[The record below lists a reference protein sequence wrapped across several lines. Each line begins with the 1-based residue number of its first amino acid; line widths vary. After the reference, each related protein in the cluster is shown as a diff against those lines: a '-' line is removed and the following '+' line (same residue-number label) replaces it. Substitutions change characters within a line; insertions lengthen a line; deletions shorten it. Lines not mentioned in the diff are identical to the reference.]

1 MGLTI
6 QHPGLAYGAGTASEG
21 LLSGEF
27 VKLAGADLFAKVSDA
42 TDKVFG
48 VAYRD
53 ALTGDYVTIYTAGG
67 VYETDT
73 FGAGILAGDDLE
85 VNPVTATLQKAT
97 TGKVVAMALA
107 VTGPELKFKLVI

>member
-27 VKLAGADLFAKVSDA
+27 VKLAGADLFAKITDA
-42 TDKVFG
+42 ADKVFG

-53 ALTGDYVTIYTAGG
+53 AKTGEYVTIYTAGG

-73 FGAGILAGDDLE
+73 FTAGIIAGDDLE
-85 VNPVTATLQKAT
+85 VNPVNATLQKANL
-97 TGKVVAMALA
+97 GKVVAVALA
-107 VTGPELKFKLVI
+107 VTGNELKFKLVI